1 YENHVIPLDADPE
14 VQHKYEALIDEAGQ
28 DDPGITDDQKR
39 KADFTSLERLAGA
52 TSRLKALAKHFVH
65 HFEAHQAVQF
75 GKAIIVET
83 SRRNAVKL
91 FNEIVKLRPLW
102 YSDDLTKGKIKIVM
116 TSDTA
121 ADGPELAKHHTN
133 AKQRRALQQ
142 RMKDDNDELKIV
154 IVVNMWL
161 TGFDAPSVNTM
172 YVDRPMHGHNLMQ
185 AIARVNRVF
194 RDKDGGLIVDYIGIA
209 DSLNQ
214 ALRHYSKNDRDQAGI
229 NVDKAVSLM
238 KSKYDIIINDYL
250 YGVNYSGY

>member
-1 YENHVIPLDADPE
+1 
-14 VQHKYEALIDEAGQ
+14 
-28 DDPGITDDQKR
+28 
-39 KADFTSLERLAGA
+39 LERLAGA

-75 GKAIIVET
+75 GKAIIVEA

-161 TGFDAPSVNTM
+161 TGF
-172 YVDRPMHGHNLMQ
+172 
-185 AIARVNRVF
+185 
-194 RDKDGGLIVDYIGIA
+194 
-209 DSLNQ
+209 
-214 ALRHYSKNDRDQAGI
+214 
-229 NVDKAVSLM
+229 
-238 KSKYDIIINDYL
+238 
-250 YGVNYSGY
+250 